1 MAITIGNTNKTLLGA
16 KNPVWADSDETIVE
30 LDCKFS
36 HYADL
41 GITENDGYLKFIAM
55 KTDPEPHGVEIYNNC
70 IAEVYGKIGH
80 HVPPTEPPE
89 GWKEGD

>member
-1 MAITIGNTNKTLLGA
+1 
-16 KNPVWADSDETIVE
+16 
-30 LDCKFS
+30 
-36 HYADL
+36 
-41 GITENDGYLKFIAM
+41 M

-70 IAEVYGKIGH
+70 IAEVYGKIGD